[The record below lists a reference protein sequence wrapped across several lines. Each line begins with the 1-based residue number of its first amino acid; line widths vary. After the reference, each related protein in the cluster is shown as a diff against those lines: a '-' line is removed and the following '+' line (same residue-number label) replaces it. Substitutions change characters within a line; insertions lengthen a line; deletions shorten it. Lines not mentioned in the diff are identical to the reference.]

1 MQFEKRLYTVDH
13 VLHSVQNVQLYYRSI
28 YLRTNKELM
37 TFCSKKKTRKQRKT
51 NFNNFTSTKRLPPII
66 NVPKKNREDIFLK
79 WT

>member
-37 TFCSKKKTRKQRKT
+37 TFCSKKKLENKGKQI
-51 NFNNFTSTKRLPPII
+51 LII
-66 NVPKKNREDIFLK
+66 LRQLHDSYPLSMFLK
-79 WT
+79 KIGKTFF